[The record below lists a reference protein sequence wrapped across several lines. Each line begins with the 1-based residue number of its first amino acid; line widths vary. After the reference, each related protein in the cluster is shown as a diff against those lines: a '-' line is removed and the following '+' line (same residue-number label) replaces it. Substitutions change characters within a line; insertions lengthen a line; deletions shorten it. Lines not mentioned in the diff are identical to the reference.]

1 MTTMLSLG
9 ILLLLL
15 WGIIFWIKKITK
27 TPVTQNQQGG
37 GNQNTPQNQPGTQGG
52 GNQQNQNSNTAR
64 KKIPLWN
71 MVIGTGIIVLV
82 LGLLMRMNKPY
93 SEEVI
98 LQSGKSY
105 SFTSSWEDVQI
116 SPQYGCVNVIFP
128 NQKQFSVC
136 ANTPIDVGNTG
147 SGNHT
152 ITATE
157 NNQMIV
163 VTRIPSTIGRKFIF
177 WINPT
182 NWNLLFN

>member
-1 MTTMLSLG
+1 MLSLG

-15 WGIIFWIKKITK
+15 WGIIFWINKIIKKP
-27 TPVTQNQQGG
+27 TPQTGQGG
-37 GNQNTPQNQPGTQGG
+37 GNQNTPQNQPGTQGA
-52 GNQQNQNSNTAR
+52 GNQQNQNSNTAP
-64 KKIPLWN
+64 KKITLWN
-71 MVIGTGIIVLV
+71 MVIGIGIIVLV

-163 VTRIPSTIGRKFIF
+163 VTRIPSTISRKFIF